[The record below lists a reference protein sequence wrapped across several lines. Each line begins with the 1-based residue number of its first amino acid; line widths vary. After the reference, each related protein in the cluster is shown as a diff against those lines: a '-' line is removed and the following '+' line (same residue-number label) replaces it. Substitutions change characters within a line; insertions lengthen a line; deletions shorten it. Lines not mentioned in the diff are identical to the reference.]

1 MREEEVPAKNGNKMH
16 TMRKK
21 YKTEAIVIKGRVI
34 SERDQIVTFISPVE
48 GKFDAICKGAKKIT
62 SHSSGKLESFNR
74 VALFIAAGKSLDVV
88 IQAELL
94 EGFPYIRK
102 SLDKSSSALFILDMI
117 NRYVENHEK
126 NPRLFHLLRTSLS
139 MLEKGTDPW
148 LTGIMFQV
156 KFFSIMGYQPDL
168 SGCVVCE
175 KPGDFFYLDYQLGG
189 TVCESCRTNTDK
201 GRGKRISLGT
211 LRALRFIIRSAY
223 SLVSRLNLPPVI
235 KDELK
240 FVVEKYIFYN
250 LPGTPMENHC
260 YDKLTK

>member
-1 MREEEVPAKNGNKMH
+1 MSA
-16 TMRKK
+16 MRKK

-62 SHSSGKLESFNR
+62 SHSTGKLESFNR
-74 VALFIAAGKSLDVV
+74 VGLFVAAGKNLDVV
-88 IQAELL
+88 IQTELL
-94 EGFPYIRK
+94 ESFPDIRRN
-102 SLDKSSSALFILDMI
+102 LDKSSSALFILDMI

-126 NPRLFHLLRTSLS
+126 NPQLFHLLRTSLS
-139 MLEKGTDPW
+139 MLEKGIDPW

-156 KFFSIMGYQPDL
+156 KFFSIMGYQPNL
-168 SGCVVCE
+168 TECVVCE

-189 TVCESCRTNTDK
+189 TVCEKCLTDMDSS
-201 GRGKRISLGT
+201 RGKKISLGT
-211 LRALRFIIRSAY
+211 LRAFRFIIRSAY

-240 FVVEKYIFYN
+240 FIVERYIFYN

-260 YDKLTK
+260 YEKLTR